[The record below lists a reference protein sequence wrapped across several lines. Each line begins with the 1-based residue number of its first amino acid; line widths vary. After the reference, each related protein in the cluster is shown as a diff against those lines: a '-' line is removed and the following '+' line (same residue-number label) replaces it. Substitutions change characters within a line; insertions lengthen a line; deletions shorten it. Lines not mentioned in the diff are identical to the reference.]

1 VLDTLAEIG
10 QISQGRAADVK
21 SKYEAI
27 HSALV
32 AAMEQE
38 KQLLSQAQ
46 ELHKEAQVLD
56 KPRGSATVVT
66 SPTGHISA
74 QLELTSGLQCDG
86 CMIQISL
93 SNHSK
98 QQHC

>member
-1 VLDTLAEIG
+1 MLDTLAEIG
-10 QISQGRAADVK
+10 QISQERAADVK

-46 ELHKEAQVLD
+46 ELHKETQV
-56 KPRGSATVVT
+56 GSA
-66 SPTGHISA
+66 
-74 QLELTSGLQCDG
+74 E
-86 CMIQISL
+86 
-93 SNHSK
+93 
-98 QQHC
+98 QQKLCGVCFWCRGKA